1 METDNG
7 SIAVIYHFLFL
18 AVLLWFH
25 RPVCQKVVVSVTEP
39 NVVQNIHAT
48 ADVNSLTITWDAPKE
63 GLVEKY
69 TTTVGSETVTTDISN
84 RTATFKKLIA
94 GQQYTVVVVALSG
107 NQKSADTMGRF
118 YTSKS
123 QISNS
128 FLNKC

>member
-1 METDNG
+1 MVVLQLFITSCLG
-7 SIAVIYHFLFL
+7 SFIMIPWTCLS
-18 AVLLWFH
+18 
-25 RPVCQKVVVSVTEP
+25 KVVVSVTEP

-48 ADVNSLTITWDAPKE
+48 ADVNSLTISWDAPKE

-107 NQKSADTMGRF
+107 NQKSADTTGRF

-128 FLNKC
+128 FFK